1 MSDGDAGNIGDG
13 VERARR
19 AVKGDAEIQRARFCG
34 WFVLGMKD
42 KSQRK
47 AKIHN
52 EQSLAGIRAHFFLP
66 KNENEL
72 AAIKKHF
79 PFCFKTETLLPLPTS
94 GRGPQAPIRPARSG
108 IAARGGCD
116 RPANPPRTPAV
127 ERLAH

>member
-1 MSDGDAGNIGDG
+1 MSDRDAGNIGDG
-13 VERARR
+13 VERDRR
-19 AVKGDAEIQRARFCG
+19 AVKEDDEVQREMFCQ

-66 KNENEL
+66 RNENEL

-79 PFCFKTETLLPLPTS
+79 PFCIKTETLLPLRTAV
-94 GRGPQAPIRPARSG
+94 RGPQAPIRPARS
-108 IAARGGCD
+108 
-116 RPANPPRTPAV
+116 
-127 ERLAH
+127 